1 MRNQCINNHY
11 VLQQVLFCITTW
23 FFKSLKCWYYA
34 RTPCIAYIQRG
45 NCTNIRFVF
54 RCAELLIRVFER
66 KHQQKQGH
74 KEKKPSVIL
83 LCSIKASVCEKKV
96 EEEESLSVSTMM
108 TFSCPLLRPRFGSAL
123 CFSIK
128 HYFNKWYH
136 IR

>member
-1 MRNQCINNHY
+1 MRNQCIYNHH

-34 RTPCIAYIQRG
+34 RTPFTVYIPSG
-45 NCTNIRFVF
+45 IRFVL

-74 KEKKPSVIL
+74 KEKNPSVIL

-108 TFSCPLLRPRFGSAL
+108 TFSCPLLRPRFGGLHSEL
-123 CFSIK
+123 CLSIK
-128 HYFNKWYH
+128 HFFNKQCH